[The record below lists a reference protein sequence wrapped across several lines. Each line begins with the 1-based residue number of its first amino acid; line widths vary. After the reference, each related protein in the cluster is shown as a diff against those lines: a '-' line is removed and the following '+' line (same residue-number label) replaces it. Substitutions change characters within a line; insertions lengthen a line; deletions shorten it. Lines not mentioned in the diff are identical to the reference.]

1 MKKPIWAGSVLAGA
15 AMAAASPVWAHH
27 SHAMFDTGKNQVITG
42 TVKGYEF
49 ANPHV
54 QLYLMVDDPSGTPVL
69 YPVEMSFTQNMERDG
84 VGPKTFKVGDK
95 VQVRVYPYRNGKPGG
110 SYNGA
115 VDAQGGRHGSMAD
128 RQAERGG

>member
-1 MKKPIWAGSVLAGA
+1 MTKTIWAAAVLGGA

-27 SHAMFDTGKNQVITG
+27 SHAMFDTGKNTVITG

-54 QLYLMVDDPSGTPVL
+54 QLYLLVDDPSGAPVL
-69 YPVEMSFTQNMERDG
+69 YPVEMSFTQNMEHDG
-84 VGPKTFKVGDK
+84 VGPKTFKPGDK

-115 VDAQGGRHGSMAD
+115 IDAQGGKHGSMAD
-128 RQAERGG
+128 KPERAG

>member
-1 MKKPIWAGSVLAGA
+1 MKKTIWAGSVLAGA